1 MNEIVVKTA
10 LVEYYYLTGAVFCV
24 IRAPA
29 PFPYVAEINLRIV
42 KISVA
47 LFIEWFNICV
57 VSEAAKFDPAI
68 RKQ

>member
-24 IRAPA
+24 IRTPA
-29 PFPYVAEINLRIV
+29 PFPHVAGINLRIV

-47 LFIEWFNICV
+47 LLIE
-57 VSEAAKFDPAI
+57 
-68 RKQ
+68 